1 MLEIRV
7 VEPGTIRF
15 TGRLDASQAE
25 EAMATLQ
32 RFDGSLIADFSGLD
46 YISSAGLSV
55 IVETFRRLTGGGHS
69 FRLVNMQPRV
79 RNVFRYSGLDRVLQI
94 E

>member
-7 VEPGTIRF
+7 VQPGTVRL
-15 TGRLDASQAE
+15 TGRLDASQAD
-25 EAMATLQ
+25 EAMAVLKKL
-32 RFDGSLIADFSGLD
+32 DGPLIADCSGLD

-55 IVETFRRLTGGGHS
+55 IVETYRRLQGAGHS

-79 RNVFRYSGLDRVLQI
+79 RNVFKYSGLDRVLQI
-94 E
+94 D